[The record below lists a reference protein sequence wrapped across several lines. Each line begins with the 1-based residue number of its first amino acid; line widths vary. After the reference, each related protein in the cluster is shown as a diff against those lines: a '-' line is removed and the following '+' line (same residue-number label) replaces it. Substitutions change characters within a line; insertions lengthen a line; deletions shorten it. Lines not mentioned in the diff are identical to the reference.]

1 MASLKFLSFESLLKY
16 SITVLCHLFLFF
28 GIIPAGISQTEPN
41 VEKIQTELVS
51 AGFENVFSTKVDS
64 ILVVGYENRR
74 FRFEPR
80 GCSEVI
86 RIVGENV
93 NQDLSILLI
102 LYRNKIPMLFFE
114 YKSTHYHEFVSGK
127 LTPDEFLRKMKVSA
141 DNPEFD
147 KFKSALRNKSQFKAD
162 VAIGPQVKAQFG
174 NFDRPVQANINLV
187 PELNTL
193 LAKGLTIKTQM
204 IVPIYNNYLIPEQ
217 AETEVRPGILAV
229 NQIVKLEDQ
238 VFFNASAGF
247 FTQDRA
253 GIDLELKKYFGDG
266 NFAIGL
272 NTGYT
277 VYHAFVPKQI
287 EYYEDDSYFT
297 GLFTAE
303 YRFSTYD
310 LTTRIQAG
318 NFLYNDLAARFDLL
332 RQFGEVN
339 IGFFASISESSEVN
353 GGFNFAIPLPPGKYM
368 KFKYM
373 RLRQTKYFSWEY
385 RAKGFVKNAT
395 TYDTGNELY
404 EVMLEYNPIFFK
416 KRLIKEMQ

>member
-1 MASLKFLSFESLLKY
+1 MAPLKFLSFENLLKY

-28 GIIPAGISQTEPN
+28 GIAPSVLSQTQPDF
-41 VEKIQTELVS
+41 EKIQTELVS
-51 AGFENVFSTKVDS
+51 AGFENVFVTSVDS
-64 ILVVGYENRR
+64 NLVVGYENRR

-80 GCSEVI
+80 GCSEVM
-86 RIVGENV
+86 RILDENE
-93 NQDLSILLI
+93 NHDLPVLLI
-102 LYRNKIPMLFFE
+102 LYRHQVPMLFIE
-114 YKSTHYHEFVSGK
+114 YESNLYLDFVSGK
-127 LTPDEFLRKMKVSA
+127 IPSDEFLEKMKVSA
-141 DNPEFD
+141 DHPVFE
-147 KFKSALRNKSQFKAD
+147 KFKAPRKNKSQFKAD
-162 VAIGPQVKAQFG
+162 IAVGPQVKAQFG

-187 PELNTL
+187 PELNSL
-193 LAKGLTIKTQM
+193 LAKGLSLKTQM
-204 IVPIYNNYLIPEQ
+204 ILPVYNNYLIPEQ
-217 AETEVRPGILAV
+217 AETEVRPGILAL
-229 NQIVKLEDQ
+229 NQVIRLEDK

-266 NFAIGL
+266 KFAIGL

-287 EYYEDDSYFT
+287 EYFEDDSYFT

-310 LTTRIQAG
+310 LTTRVQAG
-318 NFLYNDLAARFDLL
+318 NFLYNDIAVRFDLL

-339 IGFFASISESSEVN
+339 IGFFGSVSESSEVN

-368 KFKYM
+368 KFRYM

-385 RAKGFVKNAT
+385 RAKGFVKSAG

-404 EVMLEYNPIFFK
+404 DVMLEYNPVFFK
-416 KRLIKEMQ
+416 KRLINELQ